1 MRSDWE
7 LSNPWSAGGA
17 ILRGH
22 NRMQPSGLSK
32 GCEGVKHRATLG
44 VAGLAGV
51 LALVVSLTIAGAG
64 SAGTTATCKPGP
76 PPVLNAKAIKA
87 KYGGQSIT
95 WISDGAVGKSLQRD
109 QCLVAVFNKATGINV
124 KATPHPVDSTAAYS
138 QLARNFS
145 AKSSSIDVM
154 MLDVVWPGS
163 FAPYLV
169 NLKPALG
176 KQAKLHAAGILAA
189 DTVKGKLVA
198 MPWFGDFG
206 LLYYRKDLLKKYG
219 YSTPPTTWAQLGAM
233 ATKIQDG
240 ERASNPNFYGF
251 VYQGNAYE
259 GLTCDALEWIAS
271 SGGGTFINA
280 GKVTINNAKA
290 AAILN
295 LQRSWVGNI
304 TPRGV
309 TTYQE
314 NESNNAFDAGDAAF
328 LRNWPY
334 AFATAQ
340 DSKIKGQVG
349 TAPLPH
355 SGKGPS
361 VATVGGWQMGISKYS
376 KHIGAA
382 TELIR
387 YLTSPAVER
396 FDAIFNSNVPT
407 IPAVAKLP
415 AVIKVN
421 PWLNPQVAGVARVA
435 RPSQFL
441 GTKYQQGST
450 FIFQG
455 INQILNGQDA
465 KTVLPKIASQLN
477 TLVKK

>member
-1 MRSDWE
+1 
-7 LSNPWSAGGA
+7 L
-17 ILRGH
+17 I
-22 NRMQPSGLSK
+22 
-32 GCEGVKHRATLG
+32 GV
-44 VAGLAGV
+44 V
-51 LALVVSLTIAGAG
+51 ALVVLAVAGAG
-64 SAGTTATCKPGP
+64 SAGTAASCSPAP

-95 WISDGAVGKSLQRD
+95 WISDGAVGKSLERD
-109 QCLVAVFNKATGINV
+109 QCLVATFSKATGINV
-124 KATPHPVDSTAAYS
+124 KATPHPADSTAAYS
-138 QLARNFS
+138 QLARTFS

-176 KQAKLHAAGILAA
+176 QQAKMHAAGIVAA

-206 LLYYRKDLLKKYG
+206 FLYYRKDLLTKYG
-219 YSTPPTTWAQLGAM
+219 YSAPPTTWAQLGAM
-233 ATKIQDG
+233 AKKIQDG
-240 ERASNPNFYGF
+240 ERATNPNFYGY

-259 GLTCDALEWIAS
+259 GLTCDSLEWIAS
-271 SGGGTFINA
+271 SGGGHFIDG
-280 GKVTINNAKA
+280 GKVTINNPKA

-295 LQRSWVGNI
+295 LQRSWVGTI

-314 NESNNAFDAGDAAF
+314 TQSNDAFDAGDAAF

-334 AFATAQ
+334 AYATAQ
-340 DSKIKGQVG
+340 DSAVKGKVG
-349 TAPLPH
+349 VAVLPH
-355 SGKGPS
+355 AGKNAS
-361 VATVGGWQMGISKYS
+361 VGTVGGWQVGISKYS

-382 TELIR
+382 TELVR
-387 YLTSPAVER
+387 WLTSPGVER

-415 AVIKVN
+415 AVRKVN
-421 PWLNPQVAGVARVA
+421 PWLSPQVAGVARVA
-435 RPSQFL
+435 RPSQYL

-465 KTVLPKIASQLN
+465 KSVLPKIASQLN
-477 TLVKK
+477 TLVKKK

>member
-1 MRSDWE
+1 M
-7 LSNPWSAGGA
+7 LAVAALTGA
-17 ILRGH
+17 L
-22 NRMQPSGLSK
+22 
-32 GCEGVKHRATLG
+32 TL
-44 VAGLAGV
+44 A
-51 LALVVSLTIAGAG
+51 ALLTVAGAG
-64 SAGTTATCKPGP
+64 SAGTAVTCKPGA
-76 PPVLNAKAIKA
+76 PPVPNAAAIKA

-109 QCLVAVFNKATGINV
+109 QCLVARFNAATGINV
-124 KATPHPVDSTAAYS
+124 KATPHPVASDAAYS

-154 MLDVVWPGS
+154 MLDIVWPGA

-169 NLKPALG
+169 NLRPALG
-176 KQAKLHAAGILAA
+176 KQAKLHAAGIIAA

-206 LLYYRKDLLKKYG
+206 ILYYRTDLLKKYG
-219 YSTPPTTWAQLGAM
+219 YSKPPTTWAQLGAM
-233 ATKIQDG
+233 AKKIQDG

-259 GLTCDALEWIAS
+259 GLTCNALEWLAS
-271 SGGGTFINA
+271 SGGGTFING
-280 GKVTINNAKA
+280 GKVTINNPKA

-314 NESNNAFDAGDAAF
+314 TESNNAFDAGNAAF

-334 AFATAQ
+334 AYASAQTSSIKGKVATA
-340 DSKIKGQVG
+340 V
-349 TAPLPH
+349 LPH
-355 SGKGPS
+355 TGKNPP
-361 VATVGGWQMGISKYS
+361 VATVGGWQMGVSKYS

-382 TELIR
+382 TELVR

-407 IPAVAKLP
+407 IPAVAADK
-415 AVIKVN
+415 AVRKVN
-421 PWLNPQVAGVARVA
+421 PWLSPQVAGVARVA

-441 GTKYQQGST
+441 GTKYNQGST
-450 FIFQG
+450 YIFQG

-465 KTVLPKIASQLN
+465 KSVLPRIQSQLDSII
-477 TLVKK
+477 K

>member
-1 MRSDWE
+1 MERATFTYGE
-7 LSNPWSAGGA
+7 SADARASAERTVG
-17 ILRGH
+17 R
-22 NRMQPSGLSK
+22 
-32 GCEGVKHRATLG
+32 VKHRG
-44 VAGLAGV
+44 VFVLAGATGL
-51 LALVVSLTIAGAG
+51 LALVVSLTVAAAG
-64 SAGTTATCKPGP
+64 SAVTAAACTPGA
-76 PPVLNAKAIKA
+76 PPVPNAAKIRA

-109 QCLVAVFNKATGINV
+109 QCLVARFNAATGINV
-124 KATPHPVDSTAAYS
+124 KATPHPVASDAAYS

-154 MLDVVWPGS
+154 MLDIVWPGA

-176 KQAKLHAAGILAA
+176 AQAKLHAAGIIAA

-206 LLYYRKDLLKKYG
+206 ILYYRKDLLKKYG
-219 YSTPPTTWAQLGAM
+219 YSAPPTTWARLGVM
-233 ATKIQDG
+233 AKKIQDG
-240 ERASNPNFYGF
+240 ERAANPNFYGF

-259 GLTCDALEWIAS
+259 GLTCDALEWLAS
-271 SGGGTFINA
+271 SGAGTYING
-280 GKVTINNAKA
+280 GKVTINNPKA

-295 LQRSWVGNI
+295 LQKSWVGNI

-314 NESNNAFDAGDAAF
+314 TESNNAFDAGDAAF

-340 DSKIKGQVG
+340 SSTIKGKVG
-349 TAPLPH
+349 TAVLPH
-355 SGKGPS
+355 SGKNPS
-361 VATVGGWQMGISKYS
+361 VATVGGWQMGVSKYS

-382 TELIR
+382 TELVR
-387 YLTSPAVER
+387 YLTSPGVEK

-407 IPAVAKLP
+407 IPAVAKDK
-415 AVIKVN
+415 AVRKVN

-441 GTKYQQGST
+441 GSKYQQGST
-450 FIFQG
+450 YIFQG

-465 KTVLPKIASQLN
+465 KSVLPKIQSQLDS
-477 TLVKK
+477 LVK